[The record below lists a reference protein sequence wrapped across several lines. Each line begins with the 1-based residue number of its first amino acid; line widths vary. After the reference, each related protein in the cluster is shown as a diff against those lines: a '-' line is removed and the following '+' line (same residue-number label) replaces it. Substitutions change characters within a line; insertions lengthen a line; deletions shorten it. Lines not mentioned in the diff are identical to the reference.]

1 MIITSSPKGT
11 EDLLPEDSYKWQYLE
26 KNFKKTAD
34 LYNYKEIRVPT
45 FEHTE
50 LFERGVGDT
59 TDVVEKQMYTF
70 NDKGGRSVTLRPEGT
85 ASVVRSFLQNSL
97 YALPMPMKSFYNIA
111 CFRYENKQK
120 GRLREFHQFGVEVF
134 GAQNATIDA
143 EIVSFALTFLNSVG
157 LKDLSVNINSIG
169 CPTCRRAYQE
179 ALKDYLRPHYDEL
192 CDTCKGRFERNPLRI
207 IDCKSEVCQDIV
219 KGAPTLLDYICDD
232 CREHFEKFKAC
243 LDAMAI
249 KYTVDLGI
257 VRGLDYYTKT
267 VFEIISGDFTICGGG
282 RYDGLVEELGGKP
295 TPGIGFGLG
304 IERLLLRL
312 EETGVEIPKPDNVTL
327 YIAPMGEAAAEV
339 AQKIV
344 YELRRNGISTDT
356 DHTGRGLRASM
367 KYADKI
373 GAKYTV
379 VLGDNEIENGE
390 VKIKN
395 MATGE
400 ETVSKLEEIADFL
413 R

>member
-11 EDLLPEDSYKWQYLE
+11 EDLLPQDSYKWQYLE
-26 KNFKKTAD
+26 RKFKETAD

-70 NDKGGRSVTLRPEGT
+70 NDKGGRSITLRPEGT

-97 YALPMPMKSFYNIA
+97 YALPLPMKAFYNIA

-120 GRLREFHQFGVEVF
+120 GRLREFHQFGVEAF
-134 GAQNATIDA
+134 GAQSATTDA
-143 EIVSFALTFLNSVG
+143 EVVSLAINFLNSVG

-169 CPTCRRAYQE
+169 CPHCRKAYSD
-179 ALKDYLRPHYDEL
+179 ALKEYLKARYDEL

-219 KGAPTLLDYICDD
+219 KGAPTLLDYICDE
-232 CREHFEKFKAC
+232 CREHFDAFKAS
-243 LDAMAI
+243 LDAMGI
-249 KYTVDLGI
+249 KYTVDSGI

-267 VFEIISGDFTICGGG
+267 VFEIISGEFTVCGGG
-282 RYDGLVEELGGKP
+282 RYDGLVEELGGKS
-295 TPGIGFGLG
+295 TPAVGFGLG

-312 EETGVEIPKPDNVTL
+312 QETGVEIPEAETVKL
-327 YIAPMGEAAAEV
+327 YIAPMGDRAKTV
-339 AQKIV
+339 AQALV
-344 YELRRNGISTDT
+344 YKLRCEGVAVDT
-356 DHTGRGLRASM
+356 DHMDRGLRASM
-367 KYADKI
+367 KYADKL
-373 GAKYTV
+373 GAQYTV
-379 VLGDNEIENGE
+379 VLGDNEIDTNE
-390 VKIKN
+390 VSVKN
-395 MATGE
+395 METGE
-400 ETVSKLEEIADFL
+400 TVTVNIDNLAQYLK
-413 R
+413 